1 MEDLKKNDDNLD
13 DNIKE
18 QKDVLI
24 SLVSRIENANT
35 INAKDTESWKYLE
48 KYKDTNNSE
57 SSGIIKRLLNWF

>member
-1 MEDLKKNDDNLD
+1 MEDLKKNDDNLE
-13 DNIKE
+13 DNVKK

-35 INAKDTESWKYLE
+35 INTNDTESWKYLE
-48 KYKDTNNSE
+48 KHKDTNNSE